1 MFFQGCFKKKF
12 PQNARGVCGR
22 SGRLAF
28 LARACAQNGACQTPR
43 AKRHPAN

>member
-22 SGRLAF
+22 SGRLAVRPGH
-28 LARACAQNGACQTPR
+28 ARKTAL
-43 AKRHPAN
+43 AKRRAQAASG